1 MIRREPKY
9 GGSGISTEFSF
20 VVLSN
25 ETFQYSPTDLDLPLE
40 SFLTS
45 NGFCKMCVVRAQIA
59 PYGQEDIGER
69 LNSVIVN
76 YVVDVGN
83 AMGS

>member
-76 YVVDVGN
+76 SVVDVGN